1 MLNYIIVEIKGKQYK
16 VTPKQKIKVDY
27 VGDLKKLETDK
38 VLVKSEG
45 DKLTLGAPYLKD
57 KVVFDV
63 LEEVK
68 APKIRVAKFHAKANT
83 RKVRGFTK
91 KLSLIQLAA

>member
-16 VTPKQKIKVDY
+16 ISPKEKVRVDF
-27 VGDLKKLETDK
+27 VGDLKKLESDR

-45 DKLTLGAPYLKD
+45 DKLTLGTPYLKD

-63 LEEVK
+63 LEQVK
-68 APKIRVAKFHAKANT
+68 AEKVRVATFHAKANT
-83 RKVRGFTK
+83 RKVKGFTK